1 MDRNY
6 VLILDKSMSM
16 ARRDPSLQGKTRWQ
30 AAHEA
35 TWSLAEH
42 CSQYDPNGI
51 DVYVFSD
58 NFNYYP
64 ETTPDKVDEVF
75 TKERP
80 GGTTDLT
87 KVLKA
92 ALDNHFKQDGY
103 PSTILVITDGEPNE
117 YESVMRTIVQAANK
131 IKNDEELAISFIQI
145 GEDAQATKFLNSLD
159 NDLQKFGG
167 AKFDI
172 VDTITFDTI
181 NKIGMDQALLRAI
194 TD

>member
-1 MDRNY
+1 MNRNY

-16 ARRDPSLQGKTRWQ
+16 ARSDPSLKGKTRWQ

-35 TWSLAEH
+35 TWSLASH
-42 CSQYDPNGI
+42 CAQHDPNGI

-58 NFNYYP
+58 NFNHYP
-64 ETTPDKVDEVF
+64 ETTPDKVDDIF

-92 ALDNHFKQDGY
+92 AIDNHFKQDGF
-103 PSTILVITDGEPNE
+103 PTTILVVTDGEPND
-117 YESVMRTIVQAANK
+117 YESVMRTIVQASNK
-131 IKNDEELAISFIQI
+131 IKSDDDLAISIIQV
-145 GEDAQATKFLNSLD
+145 GEDAQAKKFLGSLD

-172 VDTITFDTI
+172 VDTITFEII
-181 NKIGMDQALLRAI
+181 NQIGLDQALLRAVQ
-194 TD
+194 D